1 MHPVALHGVPRQDHK
16 QLLVK
21 PNRVI
26 DSLAEWIANLE
37 IVGCIPAAHALV
49 LEVGV
54 KAFGE
59 VLVLGRIA
67 GEAIASGE
75 ARSRTEIW
83 GE

>member
-1 MHPVALHGVPRQDHK
+1 MIRKNEQQPVVKAYRLID
-16 QLLVK
+16 LLVDFLSALNVMGRK
-21 PNRVI
+21 
-26 DSLAEWIANLE
+26 
-37 IVGCIPAAHALV
+37 PAAHALV

-67 GEAIASGE
+67 DEAIASGE